1 MKSFLYLFNPENDMA
16 LACGDLYY
24 MAPASARKMAA
35 DLSALPGWYAGDGAT
50 VLLATKEQVAWM
62 EATEQVAWMEAA
74 EQVAWME
81 AAEQVAGMEAAEQV
95 AGIEAA
101 ACGEGTSA
109 LERPVSAVWAKGTEG
124 RLAPAGVRWQCWDG
138 AAPLTD
144 GKAFDRL
151 CPWGW
156 NPSLVRRLREAGI
169 PEALLPDAERMQTLR
184 TLSGRQTAV
193 RVLQRL
199 HERWRETSEC
209 LDGAALLGTSFVLTT
224 EAEVKAFVEGR
235 PHALLKAPWS
245 GSGRGVQ
252 YTHGQVTAPL
262 QGWVRHVLHTQQ
274 AVVGEPFYEKVIDFA
289 MEFRVEAGS
298 ETATGTS
305 VSSAMAASAITA
317 SAGSTVAASAMAA
330 SAMAA
335 SLSASPSRVRFTGY
349 SLFET
354 DARGIY
360 KENWLASDA
369 AIEARLAAYVPVADL
384 HRLRRLLEEELE
396 EALQGAY
403 EGYLGVDLMIC
414 RGSAAGTYALHPC
427 VEINLRTNMGVL
439 ARRLYD
445 NYVSPASQGRYVI
458 EFYPQ
463 PGEALRRHQAMQEA
477 HPLVVED
484 GRLRSGYFSLTPVFE
499 DTAYQAYGIVEEV
512 KEEKLAKEAMEEK

>member
-1 MKSFLYLFNPENDMA
+1 MKQALYLFNPENDMA
-16 LACGDLYY
+16 LACGDPYY

-62 EATEQVAWMEAA
+62 EA
-74 EQVAWME
+74 
-81 AAEQVAGMEAAEQV
+81 
-95 AGIEAA
+95 A
-101 ACGEGTSA
+101 ACTEGISA
-109 LERPVSAVWAKGTEG
+109 LAMPVSAVWAKGSDE
-124 RLAPAGVRWQCWDG
+124 RLAPVAVRWQCWDG
-138 AAPLTD
+138 VAPLT
-144 GKAFDRL
+144 GSEAFERF

-169 PEALLPDAERMQTLR
+169 PEALLPDDERMQTLR

-199 HERWRETSEC
+199 RERWREPSACRGGVE
-209 LDGAALLGTSFVLTT
+209 LLGMSFILTT

-252 YTHGQVTAPL
+252 YTHGQVTDPL

-289 MEFRVEAGS
+289 MEFRVEAP
-298 ETATGTS
+298 S
-305 VSSAMAASAITA
+305 VSSDRSFVSPASVPA
-317 SAGSTVAASAMAA
+317 SH
-330 SAMAA
+330 
-335 SLSASPSRVRFTGY
+335 SPVRFVGY
-349 SLFET
+349 SWFET

-369 AIEARLAAYVPVADL
+369 AIEARLAAFVPVEVL
-384 HRLRRLLEEELE
+384 HRIRKWLEEELE
-396 EALQGAY
+396 QALQGVY
-403 EGYLGVDLMIC
+403 EGYLGVDMMVC
-414 RGSAAGTYALHPC
+414 RGSEAGSYALHPC
-427 VEINLRTNMGVL
+427 VEINLRTNMGVV

-445 NYVSPASQGRYVI
+445 NYVCPASQGCYVI

-463 PGEALRRHQAMQEA
+463 PGEALRCHQALQKA
-477 HPLVVED
+477 HPLVVEG
-484 GRLRSGYFSLTPVFE
+484 GRLRSGYFSLTPVLE
-499 DTAYQAYGIVEEV
+499 DTHYQAYGIVEEREPFRSV
-512 KEEKLAKEAMEEK
+512 MAHFS

>member
-1 MKSFLYLFNPENDMA
+1 MA

-62 EATEQVAWMEAA
+62 EAA
-74 EQVAWME
+74 EQVTGTE
-81 AAEQVAGMEAAEQV
+81 AAEQVAGM
-95 AGIEAA
+95 EAA

-169 PEALLPDAERMQTLR
+169 PETLLPDAERMQTLR

-305 VSSAMAASAITA
+305 ASSAM
-317 SAGSTVAASAMAA
+317 V
-330 SAMAA
+330 A
-335 SLSASPSRVRFTGY
+335 SLSASPSGVRFAGY

-403 EGYLGVDLMIC
+403 EGYLGVDMMVC

-427 VEINLRTNMGVL
+427 VEINLRTNMGVV

-445 NYVSPASQGRYVI
+445 SYVSPASQGRYVI

-463 PGEALRRHQAMQEA
+463 PGEALRRHQAMLEA

-499 DTAYQAYGIVEEV
+499 DTQYQAYGIVEEV
-512 KEEKLAKEAMEEK
+512 KEEK

>member
-1 MKSFLYLFNPENDMA
+1 MKSFLYFFNPENDMA
-16 LACGDLYY
+16 LACGDPYY

-35 DLSALPGWYAGDGAT
+35 DLSALPGWYAEKGAT
-50 VLLATKEQVAWM
+50 VLLATKA
-62 EATEQVAWMEAA
+62 
-74 EQVAWME
+74 
-81 AAEQVAGMEAAEQV
+81 QVAGMEAT
-95 AGIEAA
+95 
-101 ACGEGTSA
+101 ACSEGTSA
-109 LERPVSAVWAKGTEG
+109 LEGPVSAVWAKGNEG

-138 AAPLTD
+138 AAPLT
-144 GKAFDRL
+144 GGEVFDRL

-184 TLSGRQTAV
+184 MLSGRQTAV

-209 LDGAALLGTSFVLTT
+209 LDGVALWGTSFVLTT

-289 MEFRVEAGS
+289 MEFRVEAAS

-305 VSSAMAASAITA
+305 VSSAT
-317 SAGSTVAASAMAA
+317 
-330 SAMAA
+330 AA
-335 SLSASPSRVRFTGY
+335 SLSASPSRVRFAGY
-349 SLFET
+349 SFFET

-369 AIEARLAAYVPVADL
+369 VIEARLAAYVPVADL
-384 HRLRRLLEEELE
+384 HRLRCLLEEELE

-403 EGYLGVDLMIC
+403 EGYLGVDMMIC

-427 VEINLRTNMGVL
+427 VEINLRTNMGVV

-445 NYVSPASQGRYVI
+445 SYVCPASQGRYVI

-463 PGEALRRHQAMQEA
+463 PGEALRRHRAMLEA

-484 GRLRSGYFSLTPVFE
+484 GRLCSGYFSLTPVFE
-499 DTAYQAYGIVEEV
+499 DTAYQAYGILEEG
-512 KEEKLAKEAMEEK
+512 KEEREEK

>member
-50 VLLATKEQVAWM
+50 VLLATK
-62 EATEQVAWMEAA
+62 

-427 VEINLRTNMGVL
+427 VEINLRTNMGVV